1 MCHASLRRQN
11 RCNHDGSNTVSTS
24 HNFNIAPKRGS
35 SKGYLFDYSSNL
47 VLFGSTTVHCRF
59 VEMFLGRI
67 RWLRGGKEK
76 QGWQSLNFRMDISG
90 LSGRGLEEK
99 VPIFAA
105 SFSWAWIIAH
115 HWSWSRRAPV
125 ATHHVAKVW
134 LGWWLFG
141 ARLNLVNLWKKAF
154 WDKELTMVQVSLI
167 RYEFCW

>member
-1 MCHASLRRQN
+1 MYTVTWLTIIKSINQLWHPIRKNTYYLLPPVRLNCILAPSVLNTTCNIERCEQMCHASLRRQN
-11 RCNHDGSNTVSTS
+11 RCNHNGSNTVSTS

-35 SKGYLFDYSSNL
+35 SKGYRFNYSSNL

-59 VEMFLGRI
+59 VEMFLGRM

-105 SFSWAWIIAH
+105 SFSWAA
-115 HWSWSRRAPV
+115 
-125 ATHHVAKVW
+125 
-134 LGWWLFG
+134 L
-141 ARLNLVNLWKKAF
+141 
-154 WDKELTMVQVSLI
+154 
-167 RYEFCW
+167 